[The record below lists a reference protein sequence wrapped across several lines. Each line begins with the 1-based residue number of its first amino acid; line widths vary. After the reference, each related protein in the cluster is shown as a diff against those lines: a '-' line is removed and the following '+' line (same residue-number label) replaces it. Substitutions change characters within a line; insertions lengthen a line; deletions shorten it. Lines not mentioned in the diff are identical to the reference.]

1 VKVSSSRSL
10 TAFKEALAVYP
21 SVAEQ
26 YMGTFTAVFL
36 RGHMQ
41 KSGEVVRF
49 IDLDRQR
56 TPGELHCLLGVQEA
70 EQLLGLPVVIE
81 DQILQF
87 IVKCLLKA
95 TSDMGTQKCCVAL
108 DQKGL
113 ICD

>member
-1 VKVSSSRSL
+1 VKVSSNRWL

-26 YMGTFTAVFL
+26 YMGTFTSVFL
-36 RGHMQ
+36 RGHMP
-41 KSGEVVRF
+41 KSSEVVRF

-70 EQLLGLPVVIE
+70 EHLFGLPAVIE

-87 IVKCLLKA
+87 IVKCLLRA
-95 TSDMGTQKCCVAL
+95 TSDMGTPKVL
-108 DQKGL
+108 RSVGSEGFNL
-113 ICD
+113 